1 MDWMAIV
8 GATGAASAL
17 FGTGFGVV
25 AKAWVDNA
33 TGSRKLY
40 ADQLQVAMNQII
52 DLNNRIDKLS
62 GQIHNQQLEILQL
75 SVAKTKTE
83 TENLQFRRDI
93 ADLQRQVRS
102 LGHEPAVPDTMA
114 LALKQKEGT

>member
-1 MDWMAIV
+1 MDWVGIV
-8 GATGAASAL
+8 AATGGACTL

-40 ADQLQVAMNQII
+40 ADQLQVAMQQITH
-52 DLNNRIDKLS
+52 LNEKIDKLS
-62 GQIHNQQLEILQL
+62 GQIHNQQMEILQL

-93 ADLQRQVRS
+93 SDLQRQIRS
-102 LGHEPAVPDTMA
+102 LNHEPVVPDA
-114 LALKQKEGT
+114 IVVEAAP

>member
-1 MDWMAIV
+1 MDLVAMVA
-8 GATGAASAL
+8 ATGGACTL
-17 FGTGFGVV
+17 LGTGFGVV

-40 ADQLQVAMNQII
+40 ADQLQVAMQQILT
-52 DLNNRIDKLS
+52 LNERIDKLS
-62 GQIHNQQLEILQL
+62 GQIHNQQMEILQL

-93 ADLQRQVRS
+93 MDLQRQIRG
-102 LGHEPAVPDTMA
+102 LNQEPVVPDTHVQPEVTSA
-114 LALKQKEGT
+114 